1 MNIKTLCAIALT
13 SVSAAAFAVDMP
25 EFNAADLDADG
36 FVSQEEAKNIEGLTE
51 IFEASDVNKDGQ
63 LDELEYTEASIK

>member
-13 SVSAAAFAVDMP
+13 AVSATAFAVELP
-25 EFNAADLDADG
+25 EFKVVDSNADG
-36 FVSQEEAKNIEGLTE
+36 VISQEEAKGAEELE
-51 IFEASDVNKDGQ
+51 AIFMAADVNKDGQ

>member
-13 SVSAAAFAVDMP
+13 SVSAAAFAVDLP
-25 EFNAADLDADG
+25 EFNLADANGDG

-51 IFEASDVNKDGQ
+51 MFEAADVNKDGQ

>member
-13 SVSAAAFAVDMP
+13 AVSATAFAVEMP
-25 EFNAADLDADG
+25 EFKAVDSNADG
-36 FVSQEEAKNIEGLTE
+36 VISQEEAKGVEGL
-51 IFEASDVNKDGQ
+51 EAVFMAADVNKDGQ